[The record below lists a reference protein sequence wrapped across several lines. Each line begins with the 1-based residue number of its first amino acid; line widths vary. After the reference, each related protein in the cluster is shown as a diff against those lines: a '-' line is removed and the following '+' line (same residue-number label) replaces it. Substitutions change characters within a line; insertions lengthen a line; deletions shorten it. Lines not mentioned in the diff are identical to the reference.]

1 MDNLDEREA
10 RRLTVRDEAGAA
22 LGAGETPMEDVLER
36 LVSFEDLV
44 DDVCGRYADTLARI
58 ESLRAAGKV
67 KTVTY
72 RQLVSNKV
80 SLKETLDLFE
90 ERGLL

>member
-1 MDNLDEREA
+1 MDNLDERET
-10 RRLTVRDEAGAA
+10 RRLTVHDEAGAVLA
-22 LGAGETPMEDVLER
+22 AGETPMEDVLER
-36 LVSFEDLV
+36 LASFEDLV
-44 DDVCGRYADTLARI
+44 DDVYGRYVDTLARI
-58 ESLRAAGKV
+58 DALRAAGKV

-80 SLKETLDLFE
+80 SLRETIDLFE

>member
-1 MDNLDEREA
+1 MDNLDGRET
-10 RRLTVRDEAGAA
+10 RRLTVRGEAGAV
-22 LGAGETPMEDVLER
+22 LVAGDTPMEDVLER
-36 LVSFEDLV
+36 LASFEDLV
-44 DDVCGRYADTLARI
+44 DDVYGRYADTLARI
-58 ESLRAAGKV
+58 DSLRAAGKV

-72 RQLVSNKV
+72 RQLTSNKV